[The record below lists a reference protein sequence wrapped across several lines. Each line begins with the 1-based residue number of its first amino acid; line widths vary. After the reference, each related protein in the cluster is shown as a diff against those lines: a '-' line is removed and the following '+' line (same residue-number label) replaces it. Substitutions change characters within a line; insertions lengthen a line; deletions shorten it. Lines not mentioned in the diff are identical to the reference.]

1 MYRFPAFLLP
11 LAVVFLSLPTSRGDD
26 TVAKLKPTNLEKLNT
41 EADEDDPHL
50 ATDGRSLYY
59 SIGTKGKSEVYV
71 ATKRVAKGGTWPGGK
86 PVLDVKSKA
95 DARSVFITPEGKF
108 PQQMFFASNAD
119 PFKDKAGDN
128 FDIYFLI
135 RQSANADFTTKTA
148 LRVCTARDE
157 MHPWLVANGTALF
170 FSRKDKDGW
179 RLYVTRR
186 PGAFG
191 QFNNDEKVGFPVGF
205 HHATV
210 TPDGKTMYLQ
220 GPLEKDRWGIFKS
233 TLDGKEWSKP
243 EPLEALNDPSGKTG
257 DRSPN
262 LSRDG
267 SILFFASDREGG
279 KGGLDIWMI
288 LTADLGGKKK

>member
-1 MYRFPAFLLP
+1 MVRFPAIV
-11 LAVVFLSLPTSRGDD
+11 LALSVVLLSLPASRGDD
-26 TVAKLKPTNLEKLNT
+26 KDEKLKPTNLEKMNT
-41 EADEDDPHL
+41 EEDEDDPHL

-59 SIGTKGKSEVYV
+59 SVGTKGKYAAFV
-71 ATKRVAKGGTWPGGK
+71 ATKRVAKGGTWPSGK
-86 PVLDVKSKA
+86 QVLDLKGKA
-95 DARSVFITPEGKF
+95 DYRSVFLTPDGKF
-108 PQQMFFASNAD
+108 PQFMFFATNVD
-119 PFKDKAGDN
+119 PLKDKAGDN
-128 FDIYFLI
+128 YDIFFLI
-135 RQSANADFTTKTA
+135 KQFPDADFTTKTP

-157 MHPWLVANGTALF
+157 MHPWLVPAATALY

-186 PGAFG
+186 PGAAG

-205 HHATV
+205 HHATL

-233 TLDGKEWSKP
+233 TFDGKAWAKP
-243 EPLEALNDPSGKTG
+243 EPLEALNDPSGPTG
-257 DRSPN
+257 DRSPS

-267 SILFFASDREGG
+267 VTLFFASDRAGG

-288 LTADLGGKKK
+288 PTADLAKKK